1 MKKPQGFGCLE
12 SLPYIP
18 VSLFKKFDLISS
30 PEENIVKC
38 MHSSGT
44 SGFPSKIYLDKVNS
58 YNQKKSLSYI
68 FSNTI
73 PHNRPFLGIVD
84 SNTVVNSNINASFNA
99 RNAGVIG
106 FSQLCRKPT
115 YLLNSNLRFDLDLLS
130 NLFEITLGQPTI
142 LYGFTSVIWKALSDL
157 SLSSSMK
164 QKLDQCTL
172 IHGGGWKN
180 LQSINVSSQDFKD
193 QIYEKLRFLKS
204 LIIRMIEQ
212 TGSIL

>member
-1 MKKPQGFGCLE
+1 MYTIWNICSFKN
-12 SLPYIP
+12 IP
-18 VSLFKKFDLISS
+18 RQ
-30 PEENIVKC
+30 
-38 MHSSGT
+38 
-44 SGFPSKIYLDKVNS
+44 VNS
-58 YNQKKSLSYI
+58 YNQKSLSYI

-73 PHNRPFLGIVD
+73 PHNRFLGIVD

-164 QKLDQCTL
+164 Q
-172 IHGGGWKN
+172 N
-180 LQSINVSSQDFKD
+180 
-193 QIYEKLRFLKS
+193 
-204 LIIRMIEQ
+204 
-212 TGSIL
+212 

>member
-1 MKKPQGFGCLE
+1 
-12 SLPYIP
+12 
-18 VSLFKKFDLISS
+18 
-30 PEENIVKC
+30 

-73 PHNRPFLGIVD
+73 LIIGPFGIVD

-193 QIYEKLRFLKS
+193 QIYEKLGISKV
-204 LIIRMIEQ
+204 INYYGMIEQ
-212 TGSIL
+212 TGSIFMECSHGFLHENSMTYILPRKVLISYMS